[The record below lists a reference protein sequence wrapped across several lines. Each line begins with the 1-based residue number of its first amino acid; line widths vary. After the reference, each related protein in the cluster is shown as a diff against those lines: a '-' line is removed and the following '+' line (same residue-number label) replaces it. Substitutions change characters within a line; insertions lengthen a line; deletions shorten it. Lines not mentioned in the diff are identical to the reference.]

1 MDWIISAHRKYDH
14 ARSFEHYGFID
25 WKQVN
30 PNYKIG
36 DLVYIYCSKP
46 IQKIRYKC
54 RIEAIDL
61 DHNSIRDDKEYWY
74 NIADYWKDYWDS
86 LSLKFMRLILIEQID
101 NEKLNLSNLISN
113 GLSIAPRGPV
123 RSSEQLS
130 NYINSN
136 FSDSNL
142 NGIFPDSIDATINA
156 YEGLKKQVI
165 VNKYERSSI
174 ARAECIKYNGSKC
187 KVCETTFT
195 KVYGAIGEG
204 FIHVHHIIPIHSIGQ
219 EYKIDYKNDLIPV
232 CPNCHAMLHKKIDG
246 NFLSVE
252 KLREIVEENN
262 KLTLNSD
269 AEG

>member
-1 MDWIISAHRKYDH
+1 MDWIISANRKYDH
-14 ARSFEHYGFID
+14 ARSFDDYGFID
-25 WKQVN
+25 WKQGN
-30 PNYKIG
+30 KSYKIG

-54 RIEAIDL
+54 RIDAIDL

-74 NIADYWKDYWDS
+74 KIADYWDDYYKS
-86 LSLKFMRLILIEQID
+86 LSEKFIRLNLIEQID
-101 NEKLNLSNLISN
+101 SEKLNLSNLIRN
-113 GLSIAPRGPV
+113 GLSKAPQGPV
-123 RSSEQLS
+123 RSSEKLS
-130 NYINSN
+130 NYINLIIN
-136 FSDSNL
+136 DSNL
-142 NGIFPDSIDATINA
+142 NEIFPDSIDTTINA

-187 KVCETTFT
+187 KVCEIDFI

-204 FIHVHHIIPIHSIGQ
+204 FIHVHHIIPIHSIGK

-252 KLREIVEENN
+252 KLREI
-262 KLTLNSD
+262 
-269 AEG
+269 A